1 MKGSE
6 PVDIGGVYVRPPPQ
20 QLLHLLPVPRGTGS
34 QEHAPVT
41 EPDPPVLRPRLPK
54 LSKCLAVLPSLQL
67 LGSLD
72 QRRVGAGLEGHL
84 GRPHPGLL
92 SPPHSVRYYSQA
104 LEMSR

>member
-6 PVDIGGVYVRPPPQ
+6 PVDIGGVDVRPPPQ
-20 QLLHLLPVPRGTGS
+20 QLLHLLPVPRGTRS

-41 EPDPPVLRPRLPK
+41 EPDPPVLRPRLPQ
-54 LSKCLAVLPSLQL
+54 LSESLAVLPSLQL

-84 GRPHPGLL
+84 VALPLCLL
-92 SPPHSVRYYSQA
+92 SPPHSVRYY
-104 LEMSR
+104 